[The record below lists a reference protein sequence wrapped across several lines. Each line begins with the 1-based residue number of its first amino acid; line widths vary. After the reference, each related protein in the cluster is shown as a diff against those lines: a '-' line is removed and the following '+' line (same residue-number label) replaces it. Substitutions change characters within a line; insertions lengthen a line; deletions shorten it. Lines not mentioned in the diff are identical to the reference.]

1 MKTFLIFLVFIFS
14 LQSFSK
20 ADDISDFEIEGIS
33 IGDSALKYFNEK
45 ELKNKDDVLYYKS
58 KTNKLFKFQTKSYR
72 AYEKPKKFLVYENIE
87 FHLKKDDPN
96 YIIESIAGILY
107 FRNDIEGCIKKKNQ
121 IVSEMSELFKD
132 NKKSVFDLE
141 PWLDLDP
148 SGDTKTAHVF
158 FSFKS
163 GSYIEVSCYDWSDK
177 INKEEKWQDHL
188 KVLLASDDY
197 DTLFG
202 DE

>member
-1 MKTFLIFLVFIFS
+1 MKLFLSVIIIIFG
-14 LQSFSK
+14 LQTLSK
-20 ADDISDFEIEGIS
+20 SDDIRDFEIEGMS
-33 IGDSALKYFNEK
+33 VGDSALEYFNEK

-96 YIIESIAGILY
+96 YIIESIGGILY
-107 FRNDIEGCIKKKNQ
+107 FRNDLEGCIKKKDQ
-121 IVSEMSELFKD
+121 IVSEISRSFKD
-132 NKKSVFDLE
+132 TKKEVFDLE

-148 SGDTKTAHVF
+148 SGDTKTAHVY

-177 INKEEKWQDHL
+177 LTKEKKWQDHL
-188 KVLLASDDY
+188 KVLLVSSDY

>member
-1 MKTFLIFLVFIFS
+1 MKIILIILISIFGYQS
-14 LQSFSK
+14 LTS
-20 ADDISDFEIEGIS
+20 ADDIRDFEIEGMS
-33 IGDSALKYFNEK
+33 VGDSALKYFNEK
-45 ELKNKDDVLYYKS
+45 ELKNKDDVFYYKS

-72 AYEKPKKFLVYENIE
+72 TYEKPKKFLVYENIE

-96 YIIESIAGILY
+96 FIIESIGGILY
-107 FRNDIEGCIKKKNQ
+107 FRNDLEGCIKKKNQ
-121 IVSEMSELFKD
+121 IVSEMSSTFKD
-132 NKKSVFDLE
+132 TKKDVLDLE

-148 SGDTKTAHVF
+148 SGDTKTAHVY

-177 INKEEKWQDHL
+177 ITKEKKWQDHL
-188 KVLLASDDY
+188 KVILASSDY

>member
-1 MKTFLIFLVFIFS
+1 MKFFLSVIAIIFIFQT
-14 LQSFSK
+14 LSK
-20 ADDISDFEIEGIS
+20 SDDIREFEIEGIS
-33 IGDSALKYFNEK
+33 IGDSALEYFNEK
-45 ELKNKDDVLYYKS
+45 ELTNKEDILYYKS
-58 KTNKLFKFQTKSYR
+58 KTNQLFKFQTMSYR
-72 AYEKPKKFLVYENIE
+72 VYEKPKKFLVYENIE
-87 FHLKKDDPN
+87 FHLKKNDPK

-107 FRNDIEGCIKKKNQ
+107 FRNDLEGCIKKKNQ

-132 NKKSVFDLE
+132 TEKSVFDLE

-148 SGDTKTAHVF
+148 SGNTKTAHVY

-177 INKEEKWQDHL
+177 ITNEKKWQDHL
-188 KVLLASDDY
+188 KVILVSSDY
-197 DTLFG
+197 DKLFG

>member
-1 MKTFLIFLVFIFS
+1 MKLFLSVIIIIFG
-14 LQSFSK
+14 LQTLSK
-20 ADDISDFEIEGIS
+20 SDDIRDFEIEGMS
-33 IGDSALKYFNEK
+33 VGDSALEYFNEK

-96 YIIESIAGILY
+96 YIIESIGGILY
-107 FRNDIEGCIKKKNQ
+107 FRNDLEGCIKKKDQ
-121 IVSEMSELFKD
+121 IVSEMSSSFKD
-132 NKKSVFDLE
+132 TKKEVFDLE

-148 SGDTKTAHVF
+148 SGDTKTAHVY

-177 INKEEKWQDHL
+177 LTKEKKWQDHL
-188 KVLLASDDY
+188 KVLLVSSDY